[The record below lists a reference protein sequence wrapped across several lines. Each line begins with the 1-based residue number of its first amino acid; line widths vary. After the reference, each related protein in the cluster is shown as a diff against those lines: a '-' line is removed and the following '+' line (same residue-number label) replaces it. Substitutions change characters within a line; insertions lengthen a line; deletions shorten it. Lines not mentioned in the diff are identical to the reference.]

1 MQSGDNLIDRSV
13 ISLSEG
19 AVLGVIREFYLDQA
33 LEFVAGIQIGGSE
46 GFLGLGS
53 ERGTSLI
60 GRNSIAVF
68 GIDAIL
74 LAEEAD
80 TLRTESS
87 LPGTENW
94 VQRNALKGRNVN
106 TPGGTRVGIIGDIIF
121 NEEGRILGFKLQQTL
136 VRGPIEAAQAI
147 AREVVINL
155 GHEDGIMTI
164 DLAGA
169 EQQGLNTAHLGK

>member
-33 LEFVAGIQIGGSE
+33 LDLISGIQIGGSE
-46 GFLGLGS
+46 GFLSLGS
-53 ERGTSLI
+53 ERGTSVI

-74 LAEEAD
+74 LTEEAESLGMD
-80 TLRTESS
+80 SS

-94 VQRNALKGRNVN
+94 VPRNVLKGRHVN

-136 VRGPIEAAQAI
+136 VRGPIETAQVI

-164 DLAGA
+164 DLTRA
-169 EQQGLNTAHLGK
+169 EQQDLNTAQIGK